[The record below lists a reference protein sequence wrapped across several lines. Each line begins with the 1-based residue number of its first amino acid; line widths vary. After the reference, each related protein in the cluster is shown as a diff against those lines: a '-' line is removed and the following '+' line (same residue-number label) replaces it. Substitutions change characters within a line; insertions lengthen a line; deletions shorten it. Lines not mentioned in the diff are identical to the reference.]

1 MELIRQVSIKEVEK
15 AANARYTHKDGE
27 LEERK
32 ELVELLRNEFIAGAR
47 FAGAK

>member
-1 MELIRQVSIKEVEK
+1 MELIRPVSMKDVVK
-15 AANARYTHKDGE
+15 AANARYTHKEGE
-27 LEERK
+27 SEERK